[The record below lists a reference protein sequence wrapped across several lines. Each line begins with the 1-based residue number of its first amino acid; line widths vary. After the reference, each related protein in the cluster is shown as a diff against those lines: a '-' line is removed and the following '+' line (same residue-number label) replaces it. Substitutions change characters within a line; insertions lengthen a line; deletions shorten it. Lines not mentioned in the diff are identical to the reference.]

1 MIGMLG
7 GRLPLVGRG
16 SARDLGWCCGIVCL
30 LTGIVVLGH
39 GACRVES
46 YNGPHYP
53 TCNEE
58 YPVWDW
64 NHALEALHGL
74 FEGFRSSL
82 RSALGNGTILVPW
95 CVWIW
100 RRLTVHPRHA
110 GCLRMV
116 SVCGVGTSL

>member
-1 MIGMLG
+1 MLG

-16 SARDLGWCCGIVCL
+16 STRDLGWCCGIVCL

-39 GACRVES
+39 GACHVES

-53 TCNEE
+53 TCNED

-64 NHALEALHGL
+64 DYVLEALHGL

-82 RSALGNGTILVPW
+82 RSALGNSTILMPLR
-95 CVWIW
+95 VWICHC
-100 RRLTVHPRHA
+100 LTVRPYHT
-110 GCLRMV
+110 GCLRV
-116 SVCGVGTSL
+116 VGVCGVDSSL